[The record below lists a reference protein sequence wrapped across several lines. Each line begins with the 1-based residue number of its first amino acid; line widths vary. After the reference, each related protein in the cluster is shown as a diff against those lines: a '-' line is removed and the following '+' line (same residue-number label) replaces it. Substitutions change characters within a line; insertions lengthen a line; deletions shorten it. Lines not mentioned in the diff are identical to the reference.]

1 MKIHTK
7 LGLAALALALGCG
20 PMLAQDG
27 PRDEAAIAAGEEI
40 LGPGGPGGEAV
51 SPLDN
56 PAGPPRPMGPRGER
70 GRQGRREGFERGR
83 RGHGEFSLS
92 RLLNSPDIQQKVGI
106 SAEQVAKIKQQESS
120 FRKSEI
126 RERADAAVKR
136 VELRDLLSADT
147 PDRKAID
154 AKLQELSTAQ
164 LAVEKSR
171 IDFRLDMKNAL
182 TSDQRTKLR
191 QALQERRQSR
201 GPRRGPGGS
210 GQRGSSDP
218 GSGSYEPAPD
228 PGQPGQ

>member
-27 PRDEAAIAAGEEI
+27 PQDEATTPGAEEM

-51 SPLDN
+51 APPDN
-56 PAGPPRPMGPRGER
+56 PAGPPNSGGPRGDRGWEGRRDGSER
-70 GRQGRREGFERGR
+70 GGRRHE
-83 RGHGEFSLS
+83 EFGLS
-92 RLLNSPDIQQKVGI
+92 RLLSNPDIQQKVGVT
-106 SAEQVAKIKQQESS
+106 AEQVAKIKQQESA

-126 RERADAAVKR
+126 RERADVDVKR

-154 AKLQELSTAQ
+154 AKLQEVSTAQ
-164 LAVEKSR
+164 LAMEKSR
-171 IDFRLDMKNAL
+171 VDFRLDMKEAL
-182 TSDQRTKLR
+182 TPDQRTKLR
-191 QALQERRQSR
+191 QALQDRWQNR

-210 GQRGSSDP
+210 GQRGPNGPTPGADGQSSP
-218 GSGSYEPAPD
+218 N
-228 PGQPGQ
+228 